1 MKRADEIKAQVK
13 MYEKAILEHI
23 GPFIHNKR
31 KEKGILIKDL
41 NKITGV
47 GTAVISDLENGVSMP
62 RIETLL
68 RICEAIEISYPT
80 LFEQMKYVD
89 TANNKGNKIIVD
101 DTNKYDR
108 LNAIIAGIG
117 YTKEDVVD
125 IVSYA
130 KFLDFKRQGK

>member
-23 GPFIHNKR
+23 GPFIHSKR

-41 NKITGV
+41 NKMTGV
-47 GTAVISDLENGVSMP
+47 GTAVISDLENAISMP

-68 RICEAIEISYPT
+68 RICEAIEVSYPT
-80 LFEQMKYVD
+80 LFEQMKFVKED
-89 TANNKGNKIIVD
+89 DDKNSKLITD
-101 DTNKYDR
+101 DTDKYDR
-108 LNAIIAGIG
+108 LSTVIAGLG
-117 YTKEDVVD
+117 YTKEDVAD

-130 KFLDFKRQGK
+130 KYLNFKKQGV